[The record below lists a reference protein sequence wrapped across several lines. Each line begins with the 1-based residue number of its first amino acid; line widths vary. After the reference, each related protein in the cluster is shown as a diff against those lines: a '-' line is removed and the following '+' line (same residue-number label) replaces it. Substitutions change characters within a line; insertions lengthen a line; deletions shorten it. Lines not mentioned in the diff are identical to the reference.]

1 MGHQSS
7 HFEPVAGRDPW
18 GHCLRAKQKLI
29 ETWSQSE
36 INTRRRNEGRQRTHG
51 VGEKITM
58 ILSGETWKIT
68 GDSGES
74 WDVQSTGETADYWGV
89 ENETRKK

>member
-1 MGHQSS
+1 
-7 HFEPVAGRDPW
+7 
-18 GHCLRAKQKLI
+18 
-29 ETWSQSE
+29 
-36 INTRRRNEGRQRTHG
+36 
-51 VGEKITM
+51 M

-89 ENETRKK
+89 ENETRKKNNNVNKLANYAFLFKPDT